1 MKMISKLSKL
11 FIVFTLL
18 ITSASAAHAA
28 PSVAGA
34 SCSKAGATNI
44 YLGKKFT
51 CLKVGGK
58 LKWSKGVAISTAK
71 SAYSNLSKSEADVY
85 SKLDLQIAQL
95 AKSTSVDLS
104 DEIRLVTQNA
114 KHERNKP
121 NQLGA
126 SVALD
131 LIKLIDPTATGF
143 TIYTWSSVDWIKNLM
158 KDECPNLVEQL
169 DLNSGG
175 NAGCGKL
182 FVTNLNGYHNKI
194 GSEDASWMEAA
205 HETFHIYQTRAASD
219 VQTNYFDW
227 WKEIPSWYREGSA
240 TVFGSLVRSIIS
252 KQTLNYGTLNNIERS
267 PWRNIECKKA
277 WQLWQERTE
286 AMGHSLTGMCEYGL
300 GRKMSDFLAAN
311 YGGYQSFIKV
321 HQEIGRGMK
330 FEQAFEKV
338 HGISL
343 KSYFGQ
349 MEAYLKDLGW

>member
-1 MKMISKLSKL
+1 MISKLSKL
-11 FIVFTLL
+11 FLVTAFL
-18 ITSASAAHAA
+18 ISTTSLAQAA

-51 CLKVGGK
+51 CTKVGGK
-58 LKWSKGVAISTAK
+58 LKWNKGVVITSAK

-95 AKSTSVDLS
+95 AKSTSVALS
-104 DEIRLVTQNA
+104 GQIKLITQDA

-121 NQLGA
+121 NLLGA

-131 LIKLIDPTATGF
+131 LMKLIDPAATGF
-143 TIYTWSSVDWIKNLM
+143 TVYTWSSVDWIKNLM

-169 DLNSGG
+169 DPNSGG

-182 FVTNLNGYHNKI
+182 FVTNLNGYNNKT
-194 GSEDASWMEAA
+194 GPEDASWMEAA
-205 HETFHIYQTRAASD
+205 HEAFHIYQTRAATD
-219 VQTNYFDW
+219 AQTNYFDW

-240 TVFGSLVRSIIS
+240 TVFGSLVRSITS
-252 KQTLNYGTLNNIERS
+252 KQTLNYGSLNVIERS

-300 GRKMSDFLAAN
+300 GRKMSDLLAAN
-311 YGGYQSFIKV
+311 YGGYESFIKV
-321 HQEIGRGMK
+321 HQYIGQGVK

-343 KSYFGQ
+343 KNFFVQ
-349 MEAYLKDLGW
+349 MEAYLTDARW